1 MKKSKNTKTESSIL
15 AEPIVRE
22 TSADIQQA
30 GLRVTLPRK
39 KILSI
44 FEEHPDAHYS
54 AEDIASI
61 LRESDEEVG
70 LATVY
75 RVLAQFEKAGLLIRN
90 VFNDNRAVYE
100 LDTGKNHHHMICLC
114 CGHIQEFTD
123 PKIELLQLQIAKEHQ
138 FDVIDHVM
146 TLFGTCA
153 QCKEKPCR

>member
-1 MKKSKNTKTESSIL
+1 MKKIKYTEAESSSS

-44 FEEHPDAHYS
+44 FEEHPNAHYS

-61 LRESDEEVG
+61 LRQSDEEVG

-75 RVLAQFEKAGLLIRN
+75 RVLGQFEKAGLLVRN
-90 VFNDNRAVYE
+90 IFNDNRAVYE
-100 LDTGKNHHHMICLC
+100 LDTGKNHHHMICVC
-114 CGHIQEFTD
+114 CGHIEEFTD
-123 PKIELLQLQIAKEHQ
+123 PTIEQLQCKIAESHQ
-138 FDVIDHVM
+138 FEVVDRVM
-146 TLFGTCA
+146 TLFGICA
-153 QCKEKPCR
+153 NCKKNPCK